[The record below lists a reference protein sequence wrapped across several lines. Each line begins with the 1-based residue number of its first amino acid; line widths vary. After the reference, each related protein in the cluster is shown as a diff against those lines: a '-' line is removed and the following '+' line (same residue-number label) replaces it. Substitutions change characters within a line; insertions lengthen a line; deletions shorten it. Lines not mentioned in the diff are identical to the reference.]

1 MPRSARL
8 IPEEG
13 IFHVITRGNNRMEV
27 FHEDEDYGKYLEIL
41 SSIQSLHPFQLY
53 HYCLMTNHVHLLLE
67 TQLNSPL
74 SQIMKKL
81 NLTYALYYKKKY
93 RHVGHF
99 WQDRFKSLLIEKDIY
114 LLACGAYIELNPVK
128 AGIVKD
134 PINYPHSSYS
144 FYARGESQFALSQNP
159 LYDERFGDAE
169 TLKQTNYRTFVLSRL
184 EDYDEFKRQFM
195 TKRAVGSESFLRLL
209 EAKFNV
215 QVSLRGR
222 GRPKK
227 EVAQTVEK

>member
-8 IPEEG
+8 IPAEG

-41 SSIQSLHPFQLY
+41 QVIQSQHPFSLY

-67 TQLNSPL
+67 TKQGHPL

-93 RHVGHF
+93 RHMGHF

-128 AGIVKD
+128 AGMTKD
-134 PINYPHSSYS
+134 PGAYPYSSYS
-144 FYARGESQFALSQNP
+144 FYARGESRDFLSPHP
-159 LYDERFGDAE
+159 LYDEFGDTE
-169 TLKQTNYRTFVLSRL
+169 VLKHANYKAFILSRL
-184 EDYDEFKRQFM
+184 EDYDEFEKQILS
-195 TKRAVGSESFLRLL
+195 KRAFGSEQFLKAL
-209 EAKFNV
+209 EGTFKI
-215 QVSLRGR
+215 SISRRGR

-227 EVAQTVEK
+227 DIVQTLEK